1 MRLRINKVGLEADY
15 FADLERPSEEFFGR
29 GNVKYTHGILYFCPH
44 CGTEFYG
51 EWHGAD
57 LSFKD
62 YSGMFPN
69 DRKYQPEKYKR
80 YEKDRDLVHAIYDAV
95 SKFREMCQ
103 AEMNQVRDLQSCPVC
118 SATLKRDYGF
128 FLELG
133 TGWYGEALSEYMDNY
148 KHDYWGYS
156 GFGRK
161 KQFKSEFFKERC
173 DKWPDLFAYWG
184 KEGISADGRW
194 EYPQEIFPL
203 SSGYEHMRSERMA
216 HYQKIAAEIVE
227 EKSELFDLPVFEQL
241 PVEKLGAIKNNP
253 DTLKNY
259 VHNLIKLE
267 NNIYSTK
274 KRLEQLYSARQDNEC
289 AVRQAKYMPA
299 GTKEILQEIAD
310 AEAAHSQRCA
320 ELERA
325 KATPLK
331 KIIIQ
336 FPEEPPFPQLET
348 PGLFNMKR
356 VKADNDKLIAEY
368 KVIRAAYQQE
378 LAACEAEKERQET
391 ENRNALDRMIAE
403 AEENV
408 RVAKTT
414 LDEVNVSAQQRLAA
428 ARKLPNP
435 AEAIAQ
441 ITEDEIHEAE
451 ELLKNLY
458 ATRNKLYSY
467 DIVFGKYR
475 DVVALSSFYEYL
487 MAGRCDSLEG
497 AHGAYNIY
505 ESEIRANQVIAQL
518 SAVLASLEQIQKN
531 QYMIYTELKGIH
543 SSLNKLNNTMGRA
556 LQSIQSIKANTDSM
570 TSYMETIAQNTDV
583 IAHNTAKTAYYAKI
597 NAELTN
603 SLGFMMALN

>member
-15 FADLERPSEEFFGR
+15 FADLERPSEEFFSQET
-29 GNVKYTHGILYFCPH
+29 VEKYTHGILYFCPH

-51 EWHGAD
+51 EWHCAKFY
-57 LSFKD
+57 FKSKVVL
-62 YSGMFPN
+62 Y
-69 DRKYQPEKYKR
+69 KYRENHPKKYKK
-80 YEKDRDLVHAIYDAV
+80 YKKNSDLADMICDAA
-95 SKFREMCQ
+95 SAFGEMCQ
-103 AEMNQVRDLQSCPVC
+103 AEMNQVREMQNCPVC
-118 SATLKRDYGF
+118 SGTLKKDYGF
-128 FLELG
+128 FMELG
-133 TGWYGEALSEYMDNY
+133 NSWYRDDFFDYMEGYNQ
-148 KHDYWGYS
+148 DYWGYS
-156 GFGRK
+156 GSGAIK
-161 KQFKSEFFKERC
+161 KFKSEFLKERA
-173 DKWPDLFAYWG
+173 DRWTALKYAG
-184 KEGISADGRW
+184 IEGTSANGIK
-194 EYPQEIFPL
+194 YPQKIFPL
-203 SSGYEHMRSERMA
+203 VSGYEHMRSERMI
-216 HYQKIAAEIVE
+216 HYQKIAAELVE

-241 PVEKLGAIKNNP
+241 PIEKLGTVKNNP

-267 NNIYSTK
+267 TNIYSVK
-274 KRLEQLYSARQDNEC
+274 KRLEQLYSTRQDNEC
-289 AVRQAKYMPA
+289 AARQAKYMPA
-299 GTKEILQEIAD
+299 GTQEILQEIAD

-320 ELERA
+320 ELARA

-331 KIIIQ
+331 KVIIQ

-348 PGLFNMKR
+348 PGLFNKKR

-391 ENRNALDRMIAE
+391 ENRNALDRMIVE

-408 RVAKTT
+408 RAAKAT
-414 LDEVNVSAQQRLAA
+414 LDEVNASAQQRIAA

-441 ITEDEIHEAE
+441 ITEDEIREAE

-475 DVVALSSFYEYL
+475 DVVALTSFYEYL

-531 QYMIYTELKGIH
+531 QYMVYTELKGIH